1 MKVFTGIKSLIIK
14 QMHDVLAAKAQD
26 AILAIASA
34 KESRNNDTKSSAGD
48 KYETGRAMMQ
58 MEIDNNEMQL
68 SKTRLQQQELSK
80 IDGSV
85 KNEIAVIGS
94 LVKTNFENYFIAIAM
109 GKLTVGKE
117 VIYAISPAS
126 PIGSFLKNK
135 KTGDRGE
142 FNGRHLIIEN
152 IE

>member
-1 MKVFTGIKSLIIK
+1 MKIHTGIKSIIIK
-14 QMHDVLAAKAQD
+14 QMQDMLDAKAQD
-26 AILAIASA
+26 ALNAIASA

-68 SKTRLQQQELSK
+68 SKTRIQQQELSK
-80 IDGSV
+80 IDTSV
-85 KNEIAVIGS
+85 KNELAVNGS

-109 GKLTVGKE
+109 GKITVGKE
-117 VIYAISPAS
+117 VVYAISPAS

-135 KTGDRGE
+135 KKGDRGE